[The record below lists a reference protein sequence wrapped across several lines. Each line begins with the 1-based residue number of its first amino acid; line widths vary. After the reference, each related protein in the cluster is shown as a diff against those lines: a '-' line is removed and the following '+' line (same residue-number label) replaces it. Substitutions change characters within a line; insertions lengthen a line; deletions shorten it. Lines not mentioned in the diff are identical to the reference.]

1 MSKVILKAD
10 SGKQFNLEQS
20 DELTYK
26 KVFKSG
32 EVDITHDCNE
42 TGLYKL
48 NGVTIKDPFGP
59 YVEYPNNPVNCLVQ
73 TKCLNDSFKYQEVIW
88 DVGKFFRGTY
98 QGDEHYT
105 PWMAEVWNQYRLEDL
120 ANRISALENKIG
132 GVLTRLYTK
141 LRGTFTSLEVA

>member
-32 EVDITHDCNE
+32 EVDIAHDCNE

-48 NGVTIKDPFGP
+48 NEVTMKDPFGP
-59 YVEYPNNPVNCLVQ
+59 YVEYPNSTVNCLVQ
-73 TKCLNDSFKYQEVIW
+73 TKCFNDSFKYQEVIW
-88 DVGKFFRGTY
+88 DIGKFFRGTY
-98 QGDEHYT
+98 QGDDHYI
-105 PWMAEVWNQYRLEDL
+105 PWIIEAWNQYRVEDL
-120 ANRISALENKIG
+120 EKRISALEKQIG
-132 GVLTRLYTK
+132 GVLSSLLTHLFRLRK
-141 LRGTFTSLEVA
+141 AVV

>member
-32 EVDITHDCNE
+32 EVDIAHDCNE

-48 NGVTIKDPFGP
+48 NGVTMKDPFGP

-73 TKCLNDSFKYQEVIW
+73 TKCMNDSFKYQEVIW
-88 DVGKFFRGTY
+88 DIGKFFRGTY

-105 PWMAEVWNQYRLEDL
+105 PWMTEVWNQYRLEDL
-120 ANRISALENKIG
+120 ANRISALEKQIG
-132 GVLTRLYTK
+132 G
-141 LRGTFTSLEVA
+141 GSH